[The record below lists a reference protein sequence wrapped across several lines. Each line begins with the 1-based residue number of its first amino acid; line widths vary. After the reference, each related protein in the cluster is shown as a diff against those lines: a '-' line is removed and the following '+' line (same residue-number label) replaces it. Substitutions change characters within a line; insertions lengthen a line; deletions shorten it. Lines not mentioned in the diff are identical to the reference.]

1 MFLVLALD
9 LVAGA
14 GAMRVAPLP
23 QLQLAASR
31 AGVVA
36 MADRWQDAPIFDE
49 SGPDPIFDDKQ
60 GYLGKVPYGFSNN
73 AEIIN
78 GRAAMMGFSVA
89 YVQEAITG
97 KGVLEQYGLPY
108 DEASPTGSNLPRFT
122 TLWSVADARRVADAA
137 SSSPAP
143 QGAVVEASGG
153 NIFAA
158 AFGLVFAVAL
168 VTGLTYGGSI
178 LYSKIDKDYDGT
190 SLPGL

>member
-1 MFLVLALD
+1 MLRY

-108 DEASPTGSNLPRFT
+108 DE
-122 TLWSVADARRVADAA
+122 
-137 SSSPAP
+137 
-143 QGAVVEASGG
+143 GAVVEASGG

-158 AFGLVFAVAL
+158 AIGLVFAVAL